1 MKTRTLTIWLVALL
15 TLATCGAG
23 FADDSLIPNEL
34 LGSETVWSTAVEEL
48 DWSEVQPAEVDK
60 SWLESDY
67 SDQNFEVV
75 RGVKGAVI
83 DKAITDHILPRIEN
97 RLHIRNDRE
106 RQTAIRRIKHELRR
120 TPIIVDRFE
129 QTFYKSVGDDPIEA
143 FTREAILLDVSK
155 ENLSKIARPVRREVH
170 HSSHIRRGALTF
182 FIVVI
187 SIVCLVCWML
197 YRFFNRITQ
206 GYYVWPIRL
215 VTAMILLGSFS
226 LAAGITLTILRA
238 L

>member
-1 MKTRTLTIWLVALL
+1 MKTRTLTTWLVALL
-15 TLATCGAG
+15 TVAICGAG

-34 LGSETVWSTAVEEL
+34 LSSDTVWSAAAEEL
-48 DWSEVQPAEVDK
+48 EWSEVRPAEVDK

-75 RGVKGAVI
+75 RGVKGTVI
-83 DKAITDHILPRIEN
+83 DKAIADHILPKIESRLRIDSDWE
-97 RLHIRNDRE
+97 RE
-106 RQTAIRRIKHELRR
+106 TAIRRIKHELRR

-129 QTFYKSVGDDPIEA
+129 QTFYKSVGDESIEA
-143 FTREAILLDVSK
+143 FTREALLLDVSK
-155 ENLSKIARPVRREVH
+155 ENLAKIARPVRREVH
-170 HSSHIRRGALTF
+170 HSNHIRRGALTF
-182 FIVVI
+182 FVVVI
-187 SIVCLVCWML
+187 TIVCLICWML
-197 YRFFNRITQ
+197 YRFFNRITR

-226 LAAGITLTILRA
+226 MAAGITLTILRA

>member
-1 MKTRTLTIWLVALL
+1 MKTRILSVWLVAIL

-34 LGSETVWSTAVEEL
+34 LGSDTVWSAAVEEL
-48 DWSEVQPAEVDK
+48 DWSEVRPAEADK

-67 SDQNFEVV
+67 SEQNFEVV
-75 RGVKGAVI
+75 RGVKGFVL
-83 DKAITDHILPRIEN
+83 DKAVAEHILPRIEN
-97 RLHIRNDRE
+97 RLRIHSDQE

-129 QTFYKSVGDDPIEA
+129 QTFYKSVGDEQIEA

-155 ENLSKIARPVRREVH
+155 SNLSKIARPVRWEVH
-170 HSSHIRRGALTF
+170 HSNRIRRGALTF
-182 FIVVI
+182 FVVVI

-215 VTAMILLGSFS
+215 VTAMVLLGSFS